1 MRGVEGVVA
10 SGAREGGAGVNTS
23 SKSLTGLRC

>member
-1 MRGVEGVVA
+1 VRRSESVIA